1 MLFVACAAKICGI
14 IGLVIITRAI
24 YIRKQK
30 RQDEMFA
37 VGGIM
42 LLVYSLYLHDLIFIV
57 LQTVFIGSAFY
68 ELYSLKFLK
77 NK

>member
-1 MLFVACAAKICGI
+1 MIGYFAKACGI

-37 VGGIM
+37 VGGV
-42 LLVYSLYLHDLIFIV
+42 LLLMYSLYLRDAIFIV
-57 LQTVFIGSAFY
+57 LQTVFIGSALY
-68 ELYSLKFLK
+68 EIYCLKYLK
-77 NK
+77 K